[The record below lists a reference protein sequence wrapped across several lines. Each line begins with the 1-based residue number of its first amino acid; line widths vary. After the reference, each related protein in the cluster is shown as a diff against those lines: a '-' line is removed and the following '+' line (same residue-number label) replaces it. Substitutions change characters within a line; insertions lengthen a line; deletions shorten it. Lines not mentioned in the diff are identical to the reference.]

1 VDTDGSIWNNR
12 RMRTDDKYRKTA
24 EAINAA
30 GGTPLPVTDTLIEIL
45 KLLIAEDELD
55 FIIAF
60 RDKRSQ
66 TLQQLLE
73 STGLGEAEIKQR
85 TAALAR
91 RGIIFDQ
98 PNRKGIVVYRLL
110 PLINVGI
117 FEYMFMKKLERSE
130 RDREVADLF
139 TRLFGEIRD
148 LIQANYDPILASLD
162 QWLPVDRTVPALDG
176 TESGE
181 PVTIQIDQTIE
192 APVDRVLPA
201 QKVEE
206 IIAKF
211 DEIAVGHCFC
221 RHHKDMMN
229 SPCKQ
234 TKKRENCFTFG
245 KSARYTSSQGFSRLV
260 SRDEALKIL
269 RQAEQD
275 GLVHKAYHPNF
286 DVSKEETSICNC
298 CKCCCLQSVAN
309 LIAPTVNTTNYL
321 ARVDPELCA
330 GCGLCVE
337 HCHTNAITVNADSKA
352 EHVDS
357 LCIGCGLCATHC
369 PQNAVSLFAG
379 ERIVR
384 IPPSR
389 RQAAAG

>member
-1 VDTDGSIWNNR
+1 MNTEE
-12 RMRTDDKYRKTA
+12 KYRKAA

-30 GGTPLPVTDTLIEIL
+30 GGTPLPVTDTLLEIL
-45 KLLIAEDELD
+45 KLVIAEQELD

-60 RDKRSQ
+60 SEKRSQ
-66 TLQQLLE
+66 TVEQLLG
-73 STGLGEAEIKQR
+73 STGLGEPEIKQKA
-85 TAALAR
+85 AALAS
-91 RGIIFDQ
+91 RGVIFDQ
-98 PNRKGIVVYRLL
+98 PNRKGVVVYRLL
-110 PLINVGI
+110 PLVNVGI

-130 RDREVADLF
+130 TDKKIANLF
-139 TRLFGEIRD
+139 TKLFDEIRG
-148 LIQANYDPILASLD
+148 LIQSNYEGIVATLD
-162 QWLPVDRTVPALDG
+162 QWPPVDRTVPALDR

-181 PVTIQIDQTIE
+181 PVTIQIDETLA

-221 RHHKDMMN
+221 RHHKDMMD

-234 TKKRENCFTFG
+234 TKDRENCFTFG

-260 SRDEALKIL
+260 SRDEALEIL
-269 RQAEQD
+269 KRAEED

-298 CKCCCLQSVAN
+298 CKCCCGQAVAN
-309 LIAPTVNTTNYL
+309 LIAPTINTTNYL
-321 ARVDPELCA
+321 ARVDPEVCV
-330 GCGLCVE
+330 GCGTCVE
-337 HCHTNAITVNADSKA
+337 HCHTGAISINADKKA

-369 PQNAVSLFAG
+369 SQNAVALIAG

-384 IPPSR
+384 IPPPR
-389 RQAAAG
+389 RQAAG